1 MWKLT
6 YLLYPP
12 VYPCFRLPA
21 SPGQTQS
28 GGMRSGSSQHRRPH
42 LKQAG
47 IVIDR
52 SSQPALWIWIRIRS
66 DLHNFSGSGYVSI
79 LAKGKDKLYFFR
91 IFQYAVQIEK
101 NYDTF
106 DTDEKDKA
114 L

>member
-28 GGMRSGSSQHRRPH
+28 GGTRSGSSQHRRPH
-42 LKQAG
+42 LEQAG

-52 SSQPALWIWIRIRS
+52 LSQPELWIRIRS
-66 DLHNFSGSGYVSI
+66 DLHNFAGSGYVFI
-79 LAKGKDKLYFFR
+79 LAKGKD
-91 IFQYAVQIEK
+91 
-101 NYDTF
+101 
-106 DTDEKDKA
+106 
-114 L
+114 